1 MGRFIGSS
9 INRGK
14 GGGGGLGPT
23 EPYDRSVGFRTDSNN
38 NVKKIELGDFKYTD
52 VQYNNVGLITG
63 YNETF
68 GGSTKGWILSYDSQ
82 NLIDDVAERSTIH
95 APLPDA
101 TVTSSVGAID
111 EGSTLTITLNVQNFD
126 SGTLYW
132 GLSGVSTSTMTSD
145 FTSDTGNV
153 TISSSTGSFD
163 LTPLADNATEGTE
176 TFKVVMYQD
185 SARTIEVGNSSAI
198 TINDTSI
205 NDTVG
210 TQSNPAVNAKEIYDS
225 SGSNNRTNG
234 YYWIKGNGSAGS
246 ARKFYCILDSTWGSG
261 GGWMVISNHDAQ
273 KYANTSG
280 SNHQARPT
288 AYASDVGCDGNQ
300 SNYNPTDNDMI
311 PETSFSCNMTDIPY
325 TKVMHMAYNNS
336 GMNSI
341 SSNNWL
347 GLPQIYWCSS
357 FSSPQTMPTNRAWS
371 QQFNNAGLSLSWGG
385 SDQSNLRHCYSSSD
399 YNCEGWGVWNPN
411 SGPNA
416 NHAPY
421 RNGSNNSS
429 QYDPCYCATW
439 NYNTSN
445 TTETTSWHDTGNY
458 GYDDWQDGSGQGD
471 GWYVENTGSKQNARD
486 KPSFLLVQ

>member
-14 GGGGGLGPT
+14 GGSGGLGPT

-95 APLPDA
+95 PPAPDA

-132 GLSGVSTSTMTSD
+132 GLSGVSTSTMAAD

-153 TISSSTGSFD
+153 TISSGTGSFD

-185 SARTIEVGNSSAI
+185 SARTVEVGNSSAI

-225 SGSNNRTNG
+225 SGTNNRTNG
-234 YYWIKGNGSAGS
+234 YYWIKGNGNVAS
-246 ARKFYCILDSTWGSG
+246 ARQFYCILDSQWGSG

-273 KYANTSG
+273 KYANTSSG
-280 SNHQARPT
+280 NHQPRPT
-288 AYASDVGCDGNQ
+288 CVSGYTGCDGNN
-300 SNYNPTDNDMI
+300 SNHDPVDSDMK

-325 TKVMHMAYNNS
+325 QKVMHAAYDNT
-336 GMNSI
+336 GMQNI
-341 SSNNWL
+341 STGNWL
-347 GLPQIYWCSS
+347 GLPHIYWCSS
-357 FSSPQTMPTNRAWS
+357 FSSTVTMPTSNAWS
-371 QQFNNAGLSLSWGG
+371 QQFNG
-385 SDQSNLRHCYSSSD
+385 STGQQLQWNGSTLARRHCYSSND
-399 YNCEGWGVWNPN
+399 FNCEGWGVWNPS

-416 NHAPY
+416 GQSPY

-429 QYDPCYCATW
+429 QYDPCYVATW
-439 NYNTSN
+439 AYNTNS
-445 TTETTSWHDTGNY
+445 TTETTSWHDTNNY
-458 GYDDWQDGSGQGD
+458 GYDEWQDGSGQGD
-471 GWYVENTGSKQNARD
+471 SWYVGSTGSKQSARD
-486 KPSFLLVQ
+486 KPSFLVVQ